1 MDTAELH
8 IAPRA
13 EIGNIIPT
21 RHNMIAIASGKGG
34 VGKTWFSVTLAHAL
48 TGLKQKT
55 LLFDGDL
62 GLANVDVQLGLMVT
76 HDLGCVIAGDTT
88 LNQIVNNCEKARFDF
103 IAGRSGSSGLASM
116 PVGRLQI
123 LAEDLALL
131 ATSYDKVLLDMGAGI
146 DKSVRILS
154 GVAGHIIVIC
164 TDEPTSLTDAYALI
178 KVMSVQY
185 PKCKI
190 SIVVNQADT
199 IQEGQRTYDI
209 LCKACLTFLKI
220 TPPLLGIV
228 RRDARVRDA
237 IRNQMPLIS
246 RYPTSE
252 AAADVINIA
261 RKLLKK

>member
-1 MDTAELH
+1 METPELH

-13 EIGNIIPT
+13 EIGNIFPS
-21 RHNMIAIASGKGG
+21 RRNMIAIASGKGG
-34 VGKTWFSVTLAHAL
+34 VGKTWFSITLAHAIS
-48 TGLKQKT
+48 GLKQKT

-62 GLANVDVQLGLMVT
+62 GLANVDVQLGLMVA
-76 HDLGCVIAGDTT
+76 HDLGCVITGNTT
-88 LNQIVNNCEKARFDF
+88 LNQIVHTSEKTRFDI

-123 LAEDLALL
+123 LAEDLTLL
-131 ATSYDKVLLDMGAGI
+131 AGSYDKVLLDMGAGI

-154 GVAGHIIVIC
+154 GVAGHIIVLC

-178 KVMSVQY
+178 KVMSAQY
-185 PKCKI
+185 PKCEI
-190 SIVVNQADT
+190 SIVVNQADSV
-199 IQEGQRTYDI
+199 QEGTRTYDV
-209 LCKACLTFLKI
+209 LCKACKTFLKI
-220 TPPLLGIV
+220 SPPLLGIV
-228 RRDARVRDA
+228 RRDARIRDA

-261 RKLLKK
+261 RKVLKK